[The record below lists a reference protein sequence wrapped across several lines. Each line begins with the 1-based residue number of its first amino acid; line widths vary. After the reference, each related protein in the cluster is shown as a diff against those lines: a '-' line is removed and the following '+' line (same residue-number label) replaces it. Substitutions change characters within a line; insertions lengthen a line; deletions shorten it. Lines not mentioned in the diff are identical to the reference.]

1 MKLLNRILLVNW
13 YLLSA
18 EQIDIEGN
26 TAFIGPNASGKSSIL
41 DAIQAV
47 LLGGDQRLIQLNA
60 SAGEKSRRTL
70 REYCLGVVRD
80 PSTGADLDPDLAPR
94 RQAVSY
100 IVLCF
105 RDDETHDET
114 AIGLAM
120 HAHLDNGVFEV
131 DGRFIVP
138 RASLILRDL
147 IESVGGEDRPI
158 PWERVREDLRRR
170 CHAQGAE
177 FENLNESGRFI
188 KRLGEALGYGGR
200 SFEPTRFARSLKN
213 AVTFAPIKDVSE
225 FVRRHILDDK
235 PIRVKALQESLKN
248 YRDIEAKTKEV
259 RDRIA
264 ALKLVQAHY
273 LEAARRGQRA
283 VQYDWIE
290 MEAAVLRLDDERV
303 RIEEELENL
312 GQKNKALDEESSA
325 LNCQNEQDLAEILRL
340 TGLIEAS
347 GSEAKRRE
355 LEARIEA
362 QQTHANQ
369 ADNGLDVIRRNL
381 SAVWKL
387 LDFSEDLPK
396 PFLTVLQTLAD
407 TLPQDELLVPI
418 WPEVPEIVEQLAN
431 EVRTELEA
439 VLPGIQERA
448 KKLGNE
454 VETRNTNLLDLR
466 ERLQTLQRGETPLSR
481 KAQALVALLDQHNI
495 GSRPLCDCVE
505 IVDERWRDCIERY
518 LSSNREALIVAPKDA
533 RDAISV
539 YRRQGRELFGA
550 RVINTRKTQDW
561 LKRCEPG
568 SLAEIVTTDDD
579 HARAYINRL
588 LGRVMRVDTED
599 ELLLQERAA
608 TDDGMLAANGAIER
622 MAPVQDHLLGRASR
636 ELTRKRLEQQFQGD
650 AAKYAEADRA
660 HKRLV
665 GVSEALADFARKL
678 ENGIELTALAGSRA
692 DAQAKIRRL
701 NEELGQLDL
710 KETDTLKQKLK
721 ATQDSIETRKA
732 KFSALEAQIRDL
744 LKQATLQEE
753 KNRQSEVA
761 FAQAT
766 DERTRR
772 TQSAT
777 LKMAEAS
784 AQFERLQTEH
794 GEDLNKVEETARQ
807 RARKN
812 RTDQVQ
818 SRDAAHADLR
828 EYALKHAALL
838 PGSANQTP
846 EALHAELE
854 AWSIATLTNLEDT
867 QLAGLSDRAEKARL
881 DAEQI
886 FHAQFIGQLRDNLA
900 GIDDALDE
908 LNRNLK
914 KRNFHG
920 ELYQFKKFD
929 EKEFEPLIKWVKSA
943 TAEVQANV
951 GSLFDTQALPGS
963 EHFEA
968 RKKVR
973 ELLMGGADGAK
984 ALEDKLADYRNYYRF
999 DVEMK
1004 DPNRSGSAAMLSQ
1017 RLGKGSGGEHQAPF
1031 YVAIGAALAATYRL
1045 ERDEATGKV
1054 RGGMALA
1061 LFDEAFSKLD
1071 VGNTQ
1076 SALAFLRDLGMQAV
1090 IAAPDERHAL
1100 LAEEMDTIVNVY
1112 RDGGAVSIEPQYF
1125 KPALHALLATDN
1137 PFKAHD

>member
-18 EQIDIEGN
+18 EQIDIEVN

-158 PWERVREDLRRR
+158 PWDRVREDLRRR

-188 KRLGEALGYGGR
+188 KRVGEALGYGGR

-248 YRDIEAKTKEV
+248 YRDIEAKTREV

-290 MEAAVLRLDDERV
+290 MEAAVLRLDDERA
-303 RIEEELENL
+303 RIEEELDQIGRQSEEL
-312 GQKNKALDEESSA
+312 VEESKALA
-325 LNCQNEQDLAEILRL
+325 HQDTQDQAEILHL

-355 LEARIEA
+355 LEARIET
-362 QQTHANQ
+362 QQTLANQ
-369 ADNGLDVIRRNL
+369 AGNDLNAIRRNL
-381 SAVWKL
+381 TAAWKL
-387 LDFSEDLPK
+387 IDLREDLPK
-396 PFLTVLQTLAD
+396 PLITVLEALAD
-407 TLPQDELLVPI
+407 TLPKDELLAPV
-418 WPEVPEIVEQLAN
+418 WPEAPEIVERLAN
-431 EVRTELEA
+431 EVRTGLEA
-439 VLPGIQERA
+439 VRQGIQERA
-448 KKLGNE
+448 KQSEK
-454 VETRNTNLLDLR
+454 ETDSLKSGLEDLR
-466 ERLQTLQRGETPLSR
+466 KRLEALQRGETPLSR
-481 KAQALVALLDQHNI
+481 KTQALVALLGQHNI

-650 AAKYAEADRA
+650 ATKYTEADRA
-660 HKRLV
+660 HERLV

-678 ENGIELTALAGSRA
+678 ENGIELTALAGSRV
-692 DAQAKIRRL
+692 DAQAKIKRL
-701 NEELGQLDL
+701 HEELGQLDL
-710 KETDTLKQKLK
+710 KEADTLKQKLGEIKEAVKKRSSRIDELIEQEKKLLEQKGGVNAKSLLNNESFAK
-721 ATQDSIETRKA
+721 A
-732 KFSALEAQIRDL
+732 SA
-744 LKQATLQEE
+744 
-753 KNRQSEVA
+753 
-761 FAQAT
+761 
-766 DERTRR
+766 ERMRR
-772 TQSAT
+772 THIPS
-777 LKMAEAS
+777 LNMAEAA
-784 AQFERLQTEH
+784 AQFERLHTEY

-812 RTDQVQ
+812 RTEQAQ

-867 QLAGLSDRAEKARL
+867 QLAGLTDRAEKARL

-1004 DPNRSGSAAMLSQ
+1004 DPNRAGSAAWLSQ

>member
-26 TAFIGPNASGKSSIL
+26 TAFVGPNASGKSSIL

-105 RDDETHDET
+105 RDDETLDET

-158 PWERVREDLRRR
+158 SWDRVREDLRRR
-170 CHAQGAE
+170 CQAQGAE

-264 ALKLVQAHY
+264 ALKLVQSHY

-303 RIEEELENL
+303 RIEEELEHL
-312 GQKNKALDEESSA
+312 GKKNKALDVESSA
-325 LNCQNEQDLAEILRL
+325 LNRQNEQDLAEILRL

-355 LEARIEA
+355 LEARIET
-362 QQTHANQ
+362 QQAHANQ
-369 ADNGLDVIRRNL
+369 ADNGLDIIRRNL
-381 SAVWKL
+381 SAAWKL
-387 LDFSEDLPK
+387 LDFGEDLPK
-396 PFLTVLQTLAD
+396 PFLAVLQALAD

-418 WPEVPEIVEQLAN
+418 WPEAPEIVEQLVN
-431 EVRTELEA
+431 EVCTELGA

-454 VETRNTNLLDLR
+454 VETMNANLLDLR
-466 ERLQTLQRGETPLSR
+466 ERLQTLQRGETLLSK
-481 KAQALVALLDQHNI
+481 KAQALTALLDQHNI

-518 LSSNREALIVAPKDA
+518 LGSNREALIVAPKDA
-533 RDAISV
+533 RDAISA

-568 SLAEIVTTDDD
+568 SLATVVTTDDD

-636 ELTRKRLEQQFQGD
+636 ELTRKRLEQQFQRD
-650 AAKYAEADRA
+650 AAKCTETDRA
-660 HKRLV
+660 HKHLV
-665 GVSEALADFARKL
+665 GVSEALSDFARKL

-710 KETDTLKQKLK
+710 KEADTLKQKLGEIK
-721 ATQDSIETRKA
+721 D
-732 KFSALEAQIRDL
+732 ALEKRSSRIDELVEQEKKL
-744 LKQATLQEE
+744 LEQKGAVNAKSLLNNE
-753 KNRQSEVA
+753 S
-761 FAQAT
+761 FANASA
-766 DERTRR
+766 ERTRR
-772 TQSAT
+772 TQIAS
-777 LKMAEAS
+777 LNMAEAA
-784 AQFERLQTEH
+784 AQFDRLQTEH
-794 GEDLNKVEETARQ
+794 GEDLNKVEEIARQ

-812 RTDQVQ
+812 RTEQVQ

-846 EALHAELE
+846 EAVHAELE

-867 QLAGLSDRAEKARL
+867 QLAGLTDRAEKARL

-1004 DPNRSGSAAMLSQ
+1004 DPNRAGSAAWLSQ

-1045 ERDEATGKV
+1045 ERDEATGNA

-1112 RDGGAVSIEPQYF
+1112 RDGGAVSIESQYF
-1125 KPALHALLATDN
+1125 KAPLHALLAKDN
-1137 PFKAHD
+1137 PFKIHG

>member
-26 TAFIGPNASGKSSIL
+26 TAFIGPNAAGKSSVL

-105 RDDETHDET
+105 RDDETNDET

-120 HAHLDNGVFEV
+120 HAHLENSVFEV

-170 CHAQGAE
+170 CHAQSAE

-248 YRDIEAKTKEV
+248 YRLIEVKTKEV

-290 MEAAVLRLDDERV
+290 MEAAVLRLDDERA
-303 RIEEELENL
+303 RIEEELEQLRQQNE
-312 GQKNKALDEESSA
+312 ALDVESSS
-325 LNCQNEQDLAEILRL
+325 LSSQNEQDQAEILRL

-355 LEARIEA
+355 LEARIET
-362 QQTHANQ
+362 QRTHANQ
-369 ADNGLDVIRRNL
+369 ADNDLNTIRRNL

-387 LDFSEDLPK
+387 LDFREDLPK
-396 PFLTVLQTLAD
+396 LLTSVLEALAD
-407 TLPQDELLVPI
+407 TFPKDELLAPI
-418 WPEVPEIVEQLAN
+418 WPEAPEIVERLAN
-431 EVRTELEA
+431 EVRTGLEA
-439 VLPGIQERA
+439 VLPGIKERA
-448 KKLGNE
+448 KKFGNE
-454 VETRNTNLLDLR
+454 AEAMNTDLLDLR
-466 ERLQTLQRGETPLSR
+466 ERLQTLQRGETPLS
-481 KAQALVALLDQHNI
+481 KKTQALASLLDQHNI
-495 GSRPLCDCVE
+495 GSRPLCDLVE
-505 IVDERWRDCIERY
+505 IKDERWRDSIERY
-518 LSSNREALIVAPKDA
+518 LGSLREALIVSPDQA
-533 RDAISV
+533 RDAITT

-550 RVINTRKTQDW
+550 RVVNTRKTQDW
-561 LKRCEPG
+561 LSRCEPG
-568 SLAEIVTTDDD
+568 SLAEIVATDDD

-588 LGRVMRVDTED
+588 LGRVMRVETED
-599 ELLLQERAA
+599 ELLRQERAA

-636 ELTRKRLEQQFQGD
+636 ELTRKRLEQQFQGG
-650 AAKYAEADRA
+650 ATKYAEADRA
-660 HKRLV
+660 HKRLA

-678 ENGIELTALAGSRA
+678 EDGIVLTTLTGSRT
-692 DAQAKIRRL
+692 DAQTEIKRL

-710 KETDTLKQKLK
+710 KETDTLKQKFK
-721 ATQDSIETRKA
+721 ATQDSIKTRKE
-732 KFSALEAQIRDL
+732 KFSALEAQIKDL
-744 LKQATLQEE
+744 LKQTTLQEE
-753 KNRQSEVA
+753 KNRQNNVA
-761 FAQAT
+761 FTQAAE
-766 DERTRR
+766 ERTRR

-784 AQFERLQTEH
+784 AQFERLLTEH
-794 GEDLNKVEETARQ
+794 GENLNKVEETARQ

-812 RTDQVQ
+812 RNEQAQ
-818 SRDAAHADLR
+818 SRNDAHDTLR
-828 EYALKHAALL
+828 EYALKYSALL
-838 PGSANQTP
+838 PGSTNQAP

-854 AWSIATLTNLEDT
+854 AWSIANLTNLEDT
-867 QLAGLSDRAEKARL
+867 QLAGLTDRAEKARL

-886 FHAQFIGQLRDNLA
+886 FHAQFIGLLRDNLA

-914 KRNFHG
+914 KRDFHG
-920 ELYQFKKFD
+920 EVYQFKKFP
-929 EKEFEPLIKWVKSA
+929 EKEFNPLIEWVKSA

-1004 DPNRSGSAAMLSQ
+1004 DPNRSGSAAWLSQ

>member
-1 MKLLNRILLVNW
+1 
-13 YLLSA
+13 
-18 EQIDIEGN
+18 
-26 TAFIGPNASGKSSIL
+26 
-41 DAIQAV
+41 
-47 LLGGDQRLIQLNA
+47 
-60 SAGEKSRRTL
+60 
-70 REYCLGVVRD
+70 
-80 PSTGADLDPDLAPR
+80 
-94 RQAVSY
+94 
-100 IVLCF
+100 
-105 RDDETHDET
+105 
-114 AIGLAM
+114 
-120 HAHLDNGVFEV
+120 
-131 DGRFIVP
+131 
-138 RASLILRDL
+138 
-147 IESVGGEDRPI
+147 
-158 PWERVREDLRRR
+158 VREDLRRR

-200 SFEPTRFARSLKN
+200 SFEPIRFARSVKN

-290 MEAAVLRLDDERV
+290 MEAAVLRLDDERA
-303 RIEEELENL
+303 RIEEELDQIGRQSEAL
-312 GQKNKALDEESSA
+312 EVEYKALA
-325 LNCQNEQDLAEILRL
+325 HQDQQDQAEILRL

-355 LEARIEA
+355 LEARIET
-362 QQTHANQ
+362 QQTLANQ
-369 ADNGLDVIRRNL
+369 ADNDLNAIRRNL
-381 SAVWKL
+381 TAAWKL
-387 LDFSEDLPK
+387 IDLREDLPK
-396 PFLTVLQTLAD
+396 SLTTVLEALVD
-407 TLPQDELLVPI
+407 TLPKDELLVPI
-418 WPEVPEIVEQLAN
+418 WPEAPEIVERLAN
-431 EVRTELEA
+431 EVRTGIEA
-439 VLPGIQERA
+439 VRPGIQERVKQSERGVDA
-448 KKLGNE
+448 LKTALEDIRK
-454 VETRNTNLLDLR
+454 RLDI
-466 ERLQTLQRGETPLSR
+466 LQRGETPLS
-481 KAQALVALLDQHNI
+481 KKTQALATLLEQHNI
-495 GSRPLCDCVE
+495 GSRPLCDLVE
-505 IVDERWRDCIERY
+505 IKDERWRDSIERY
-518 LSSNREALIVAPKDA
+518 LGSLREALIVSPDQA

-550 RVINTRKTQDW
+550 RVVNTRKTQDW
-561 LKRCEPG
+561 LSRCEPG
-568 SLAEIVTTDDD
+568 SLAEIVATDDD

-588 LGRVMRVDTED
+588 LGRVMQVETED
-599 ELLLQERAA
+599 ELLRHERAA

-622 MAPVQDHLLGRASR
+622 MTPVQDHLLGRASR
-636 ELTRKRLEQQFQGD
+636 ELTRKRLEQQFQAD
-650 AAKYAEADRA
+650 ADKYAKADRA
-660 HKRLV
+660 HKCLA

-692 DAQAKIRRL
+692 DAQAKIKRL

-710 KETDTLKQKLK
+710 KEADTLKQKLSAIKK
-721 ATQDSIETRKA
+721 AVEKRSGRIDELVAQEKILLGQKGGVNA
-732 KFSALEAQIRDL
+732 KNLLNNESFADASA
-744 LKQATLQEE
+744 
-753 KNRQSEVA
+753 
-761 FAQAT
+761 
-766 DERTRR
+766 ERTRR
-772 TQSAT
+772 TQTTS
-777 LKMAEAS
+777 LNMAEA
-784 AQFERLQTEH
+784 ATQFERLLSEH
-794 GEDLNKVEETARQ
+794 GEDFANIEQTARQ

-812 RTDQVQ
+812 RTEQAQ
-818 SRDAAHADLR
+818 RRDTAHSALR
-828 EYALKHAALL
+828 EYALKYSALL
-838 PGSANQTP
+838 PGSPNQAS
-846 EALHAELE
+846 EILHSELE
-854 AWSIATLTNLEDT
+854 VWCIAHHADLEDT
-867 QLAGLSDRAEKARL
+867 QLANLTGRAEKARL

-1004 DPNRSGSAAMLSQ
+1004 DPNRTGSAAWLSQ

-1112 RDGGAVSIEPQYF
+1112 RDGGAVSIESQYF
-1125 KPALHALLATDN
+1125 KAPLHALLAKDN
-1137 PFKAHD
+1137 PFKIHG

>member
-147 IESVGGEDRPI
+147 IESVGDEDRPI

-290 MEAAVLRLDDERV
+290 MEAAVLRLDDERA
-303 RIEEELENL
+303 RIEEELCQIGRQSEEL
-312 GQKNKALDEESSA
+312 EVESKALA
-325 LNCQNEQDLAEILRL
+325 HQDKQDQAEILHL

-355 LEARIEA
+355 LEARIET
-362 QQTHANQ
+362 QQTLANQ
-369 ADNGLDVIRRNL
+369 AGNDLNAIRRNL
-381 SAVWKL
+381 TAAWKL
-387 LDFSEDLPK
+387 IDLHEDLPK
-396 PFLTVLQTLAD
+396 PLTTVLEALAD
-407 TLPQDELLVPI
+407 TLPKDELLAPV
-418 WPEVPEIVEQLAN
+418 WPEAPEIVERLAN
-431 EVRTELEA
+431 EVRTGLEA
-439 VLPGIQERA
+439 VRPGIQERA
-448 KKLGNE
+448 KQSE
-454 VETRNTNLLDLR
+454 RETDSLKSGLEDLR
-466 ERLQTLQRGETPLSR
+466 KRLEALQRDETPLS
-481 KAQALVALLDQHNI
+481 KKTQALVALLGQHNI
-495 GSRPLCDCVE
+495 GSRPLCNCVE

-518 LSSNREALIVAPKDA
+518 LSSNREALIVAPEDA

-561 LKRCEPG
+561 QKRCEPG

-599 ELLLQERAA
+599 ELLRQERAA

-636 ELTRKRLEQQFQGD
+636 ELTCKRLEQQFQGD
-650 AAKYAEADRA
+650 ATKYAEADRA

-692 DAQAKIRRL
+692 DAQAKIKRL

-710 KETDTLKQKLK
+710 KEADTLKQKLGEIK
-721 ATQDSIETRKA
+721 EAVEKRSSRIDELVEQEKKLLEQKGGVNA
-732 KFSALEAQIRDL
+732 KNLLNNESFANASA
-744 LKQATLQEE
+744 
-753 KNRQSEVA
+753 
-761 FAQAT
+761 
-766 DERTRR
+766 ERMRR
-772 TQSAT
+772 THIPS
-777 LKMAEAS
+777 LNMAEAA

-794 GEDLNKVEETARQ
+794 GEDLNKVEEIARQ
-807 RARKN
+807 RARKS
-812 RTDQVQ
+812 RIEQVQ

-838 PGSANQTP
+838 PGSANQMP

-867 QLAGLSDRAEKARL
+867 QLAGLTDRAEKARL

-984 ALEDKLADYRNYYRF
+984 ALEAKLADYRNYYRF

-1004 DPNRSGSAAMLSQ
+1004 DPNRAGSAAWLSQ

-1100 LAEEMDTIVNVY
+1100 LAEELDTIVNVY

>member
-18 EQIDIEGN
+18 EQIDIVGN
-26 TAFIGPNASGKSSIL
+26 TAFIGPNAAGKSSVL

-80 PSTGADLDPDLAPR
+80 PSTGADIDPDLAPR

-105 RDDETHDET
+105 RDDETNDET

-120 HAHLDNGVFEV
+120 HAHLENGVFEV

-170 CHAQGAE
+170 CHAQRAE

-235 PIRVKALQESLKN
+235 PIRVKALQESLRN
-248 YRDIEAKTKEV
+248 YRLIEVKTKEV

-290 MEAAVLRLDDERV
+290 MEAAVLRLDNERAH
-303 RIEEELENL
+303 IEEELEQL
-312 GQKNKALDEESSA
+312 EQKNKALNVEFSA
-325 LNCQNEQDLAEILRL
+325 LGNENERDQAEILRL

-355 LEARIEA
+355 LEARIET
-362 QQTHANQ
+362 QRTHANQ
-369 ADNGLDVIRRNL
+369 AGNDLNSIRRNL
-381 SAVWKL
+381 STVWKL
-387 LDFSEDLPK
+387 LDFREDLPK
-396 PFLTVLQTLAD
+396 PLTAVLEALAD
-407 TLPQDELLVPI
+407 TLPKDELLAPV
-418 WPEVPEIVEQLAN
+418 WPEAPEIVERLAN
-431 EVRTELEA
+431 EVRTGLGA
-439 VLPGIQERA
+439 VLPGIKERT
-448 KKLGNE
+448 KKFGNE
-454 VETRNTNLLDLR
+454 VEAMNTDLLGLR

-481 KAQALVALLDQHNI
+481 KTQALIALLDQHNI

-505 IVDERWRDCIERY
+505 IADERWRDCIERY
-518 LSSNREALIVAPKDA
+518 LGSNREALIVAPEDA
-533 RDAISV
+533 RDAITV

-561 LKRCEPG
+561 LKRCESG

-588 LGRVMRVDTED
+588 LGRVMRVETED
-599 ELLLQERAA
+599 ELLRQERAA

-636 ELTRKRLEQQFQGD
+636 ELTRKRLEQQFQAD
-650 AAKYAEADRA
+650 ADKYAKADRA
-660 HKRLV
+660 HKRLA

-678 ENGIELTALAGSRA
+678 ENGIELTALTGRRA
-692 DAQAKIRRL
+692 DAQAKIKRL
-701 NEELGQLDL
+701 NEEFGQLDL
-710 KETDTLKQKLK
+710 KEADTLKQKLSAIKK
-721 ATQDSIETRKA
+721 AVEKRSARIDELVAQEKILLEKKGGVNA
-732 KFSALEAQIRDL
+732 KNLLNNESFADASA
-744 LKQATLQEE
+744 
-753 KNRQSEVA
+753 
-761 FAQAT
+761 
-766 DERTRR
+766 ERTRR
-772 TQSAT
+772 TQIAS
-777 LKMAEAS
+777 LNMAEAA
-784 AQFERLQTEH
+784 AQFERLRTEH
-794 GEDLNKVEETARQ
+794 SEDLAKVEETTRQ

-812 RTDQVQ
+812 RNEQAQ
-818 SRDAAHADLR
+818 SRNNAHDTLR
-828 EYALKHAALL
+828 EYALKYSALL
-838 PGSANQTP
+838 PGSTTHAP
-846 EALHAELE
+846 EAMHAELE
-854 AWSIATLTNLEDT
+854 AWSIANLTNLEDT
-867 QLAGLSDRAEKARL
+867 QLAGLTDRAEKARL

-886 FHAQFIGQLRDNLA
+886 FHAQFIGLLRDNLS

-914 KRNFHG
+914 KRDFHG
-920 ELYQFKKFD
+920 EMYQFKKFP
-929 EKEFEPLIKWVKSA
+929 EKEFEPLIEWVKSA

-999 DVEMK
+999 DVEMR
-1004 DPNRSGSAAMLSQ
+1004 DPNRAGSAAWLSQ

-1045 ERDEATGKV
+1045 ERDAAGKLK
-1054 RGGMALA
+1054 GGMALA

-1076 SALAFLRDLGMQAV
+1076 SALAFLRDLGMQAI

-1112 RDGGAVSIEPQYF
+1112 RDGGAVSIESQYF
-1125 KPALHALLATDN
+1125 KARLHALLASDN
-1137 PFKAHD
+1137 PFKQTHG

>member
-1 MKLLNRILLVNW
+1 MKMLNRILLVNW

-18 EQIDIEGN
+18 EQIDIKGN

-80 PSTGADLDPDLAPR
+80 PSTDADLDPDLAPR

-105 RDDETHDET
+105 RDDETNDET

-158 PWERVREDLRRR
+158 PWDRVREDLRRR

-200 SFEPTRFARSLKN
+200 SFEPIRFARSLKN

-303 RIEEELENL
+303 RIEVALEQI
-312 GQKNKALDEESSA
+312 GQQSKALEVAAKDLTHHDAQDQTEVVR
-325 LNCQNEQDLAEILRL
+325 LNRL
-340 TGLIEAS
+340 IAAS
-347 GSEAKRRE
+347 GSEAKRQE
-355 LEARIEA
+355 LEARIET

-369 ADNGLDVIRRNL
+369 AGNDLDIIRRNL

-418 WPEVPEIVEQLAN
+418 WPEAPEIVEQLAS
-431 EVRTELEA
+431 EVHTELEA
-439 VLPGIQERA
+439 VLPGVQERA

-454 VETRNTNLLDLR
+454 VEIMNTNLLDLR

-481 KAQALVALLDQHNI
+481 KAQALIALLNQHNI

-518 LSSNREALIVAPKDA
+518 LGSNREALIVTPEDA

-568 SLAEIVTTDDD
+568 SLAEIITTDDD

-588 LGRVMRVDTED
+588 LGRVMRVYTED
-599 ELLLQERAA
+599 ELLRQERAA

-636 ELTRKRLEQQFQGD
+636 ELTCKRLESQFQED
-650 AAKYAEADRA
+650 AAKYAEADRTHRRFA
-660 HKRLV
+660 D
-665 GVSEALADFARKL
+665 VSGALADFARKL
-678 ENGIELTALAGSRA
+678 GEGIELTALAANRTN
-692 DAQAKIRRL
+692 AQSEIKRL
-701 NEELGQLDL
+701 KEELGQLDL

-721 ATQDSIETRKA
+721 ATQDSIETRK
-732 KFSALEAQIRDL
+732 KQFSKLETQKNDL
-744 LKQATLQEE
+744 LKETTLQEE
-753 KNRQSEVA
+753 KKRLNNEA
-761 FAQAT
+761 FAQAVE
-766 DERTRR
+766 DRTRR
-772 TQSAT
+772 TQTAT

-812 RTDQVQ
+812 RTEQAQ

-828 EYALKHAALL
+828 EYALKHSALL
-838 PGSANQTP
+838 PGSANQMP
-846 EALHAELE
+846 EDLHAELE
-854 AWSIATLTNLEDT
+854 AWSITTLTNLEDT
-867 QLAGLSDRAEKARL
+867 QLAGLTDRAEKARL

-929 EKEFEPLIKWVKSA
+929 EKEFEPLIKWIKSA

-968 RKKVR
+968 RKKIR

-984 ALEDKLADYRNYYRF
+984 ALEDKLVDYRNYYRF

-1004 DPNRSGSAAMLSQ
+1004 DPNRANSTAWLSQ

-1125 KPALHALLATDN
+1125 KPALHALLAADN